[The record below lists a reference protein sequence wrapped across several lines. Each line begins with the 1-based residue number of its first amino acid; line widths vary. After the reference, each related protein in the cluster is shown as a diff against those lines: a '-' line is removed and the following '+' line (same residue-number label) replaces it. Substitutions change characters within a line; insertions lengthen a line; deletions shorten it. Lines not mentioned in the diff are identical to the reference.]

1 MPIVRVSGL
10 PTHIPEDLLKS
21 LEKGIINTVLQ
32 VEELKLKK
40 DSDVTPLFPVD
51 RRLIA
56 ENEAKIV
63 IEVLGLLDK
72 PERTHRI
79 RIRLAHDLV
88 AAVLALFPLAEFAE
102 CVIMLMDSER
112 DVFYFRK

>member
-21 LEKGIINTVLQ
+21 LEKGIVNTVLQ
-32 VEELKLKK
+32 VKELELKK
-40 DSDVTPLFPVD
+40 DSDVTPLFPTDHRV
-51 RRLIA
+51 I
-56 ENEAKIV
+56 EEKGAKIV
-63 IEVLGLLDK
+63 IEVVGLLDK
-72 PERTHRI
+72 AERTRRI
-79 RIRLAHDLV
+79 RLRLAHDLV